1 MPRAYQSLGVLL
13 RIDDRQEMR
22 GQFPALL
29 FDGEVLLV
37 VTHYGHQNLVRETQ
51 KGRIEIALNHGRE
64 FVEVGDQFAKR
75 RVFVDAITFPLGMSF
90 EFQRN
95 FLLTLSRANDD
106 PILSQLL
113 LVIQEAPN
121 NYRARTEEAMPPRVA
136 PRGNTSY
143 GKSQRLAVQHSHN
156 PTYGPNEAR
165 AIQAGPGHRPR
176 PAQIIHRPSKDAD
189 EDLLRC

>member
-51 KGRIEIALNHGRE
+51 KGRIEIALDHGWV
-64 FVEVGDQFAKR
+64 FVEVCHQLTKR
-75 RVFVDAITFPLGMSF
+75 SVLMNAITFPLGMSF

-121 NYRARTEEAMPPRVA
+121 NYRVPTEEAMPPRVA
-136 PRGNTSY
+136 PRGNASY
-143 GKSQRLAVQHSHN
+143 RKSQELAVNQPTN
-156 PTYGPNEAR
+156 PT
-165 AIQAGPGHRPR
+165 
-176 PAQIIHRPSKDAD
+176 D
-189 EDLLRC
+189 

>member
-51 KGRIEIALNHGRE
+51 KGRIEIALDHGWV
-64 FVEVGDQFAKR
+64 FVEVCHQLTKR
-75 RVFVDAITFPLGMSF
+75 SVLMNAITFPLGMSF

-95 FLLTLSRANDD
+95 FLLTLRRANDD
-106 PILSQLL
+106 AVFLEAF
-113 LVIQEAPN
+113 LVIQEVPDR
-121 NYRARTEEAMPPRVA
+121 YRARTEEAMPPRGA
-136 PRGNTSY
+136 PRGNP
-143 GKSQRLAVQHSHN
+143 SH
-156 PTYGPNEAR
+156 GE
-165 AIQAGPGHRPR
+165 
-176 PAQIIHRPSKDAD
+176 
-189 EDLLRC
+189 

>member
-51 KGRIEIALNHGRE
+51 KGRIQIALNHGRE

-75 RVFVDAITFPLGMSF
+75 GVFVDAITFPLGMSF
-90 EFQRN
+90 GFKRN
-95 FLLTLSRANDD
+95 LLFTLIWTTSN
-106 PILSQLL
+106 PI
-113 LVIQEAPN
+113 
-121 NYRARTEEAMPPRVA
+121 
-136 PRGNTSY
+136 
-143 GKSQRLAVQHSHN
+143 
-156 PTYGPNEAR
+156 
-165 AIQAGPGHRPR
+165 
-176 PAQIIHRPSKDAD
+176 
-189 EDLLRC
+189 